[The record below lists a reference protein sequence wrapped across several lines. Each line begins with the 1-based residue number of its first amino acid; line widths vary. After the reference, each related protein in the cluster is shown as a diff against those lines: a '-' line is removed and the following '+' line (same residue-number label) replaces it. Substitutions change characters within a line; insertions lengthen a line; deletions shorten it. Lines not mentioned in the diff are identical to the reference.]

1 MLVVNVRGLPSPPDL
16 VGGAGSHGMICCVRS
31 SVRWVGKFGRHVC
44 FFFAMNIPFPIGS
57 MYAIYGNIYHQYTP
71 NVSIYAIHGSYGF
84 LFDPPYHPTSGESMW
99 IPNFCWIDIIPTIGF
114 QDISS
119 LVVEVGVNQVSHG
132 SYDQTISFFW
142 MFMCCISPIQIET
155 WCGKPRNKPNN
166 ATHTTH
172 TNSPSGWYY
181 KTDPKK
187 KTNSFWYLKNWILKT
202 ILLHWIWPTCWFAP
216 DILWE
221 RIQNTELYHWA
232 KVIYRRHLYYIPI
245 RNDS

>member
-1 MLVVNVRGLPSPPDL
+1 M
-16 VGGAGSHGMICCVRS
+16 
-31 SVRWVGKFGRHVC
+31 K
-44 FFFAMNIPFPIGS
+44 IPC
-57 MYAIYGNIYHQYTP
+57 
-71 NVSIYAIHGSYGF
+71 
-84 LFDPPYHPTSGESMW
+84 LFDPPYHP
-99 IPNFCWIDIIPTIGF
+99 IIPLLVNPQF
-114 QDISS
+114 LLDRYHSHHRISN

-172 TNSPSGWYY
+172 TNSSSGWYY
-181 KTDPKK
+181 QTDPFKK
-187 KTNSFWYLKNWILKT
+187 LSFWAPEKLDPKNDFTTLDMAQ
-202 ILLHWIWPTCWFAP
+202 LLVCTWHT
-216 DILWE
+216 WE

-245 RNDS
+245 RNNS